1 MGQEMQHLQV
11 WVRERILGDLS
22 YLATGV
28 TVLALG
34 FHYAGH
40 MTSAAVCGVIGAALV
55 ALKYRAKR
63 RAVKTGS

>member
-1 MGQEMQHLQV
+1 MQHLQG
-11 WVRERILGDLS
+11 WVRERIFGDLS
-22 YLATGV
+22 YVATGV

-40 MTSAAVCGVIGAALV
+40 MAPAALCGIIGAALV

-63 RAVKTGS
+63 RATKTES